1 MGGAWL
7 PVALCTPD
15 ATRCLPHR
23 SEERL
28 MSNASLQPL
37 ATLLTTCIGRRDDYA
52 LQRASGL
59 YARAGQPLTR
69 DLLRA
74 HLQGRLTLGT
84 YVIDEQGCCRF
95 AVYDADSQDGL
106 LLLLALQQRLATAGM
121 ASCLEASRRG
131 AHLWVFLARP
141 TPAGVVRGWLHPY
154 TPAGVEF
161 YPKQE
166 TASPE
171 RPGSLIRVPLGIHRR
186 CGRRYPFVEVRDGA
200 LAPVARTVGETLSWL
215 ATVPR
220 LWLPGSLPASG
231 YLVPAAI
238 PAQKKFSSLAAS
250 MTRPAPT
257 ETIRDWC
264 LSQDP
269 LTVIGG
275 YVELDARGMGC
286 CPFGWHHAAGRD
298 RHPSLWVHPLRRGE
312 LACWWCHTWQRGGSL
327 FDFLRLYHGL
337 SARQLWG
344 RIRAGE
350 RF

>member
-1 MGGAWL
+1 MM
-7 PVALCTPD
+7 D
-15 ATRCLPHR
+15 FTREQL
-23 SEERL
+23 SV
-28 MSNASLQPL
+28 
-37 ATLLTTCIGRRDDYA
+37 LLTTCIGRRDDYA
-52 LQRASGL
+52 LQRESGL

-95 AVYDADSQDGL
+95 AVYDADAERGL
-106 LLLLALQQRLATAGM
+106 LQLLSVQQRLRQDGV
-121 ASCLEASRRG
+121 ASFLEASRRG

-141 TPAGVVRGWLHPY
+141 TPAGVVRGRLHPY
-154 TPAGVEF
+154 TPTGVEF

-166 TASPE
+166 TASFE

-186 CGRRYPFVEVRDGA
+186 CGRRYPFVEVRDGR
-200 LAPVARTVGETLSWL
+200 LVPVARTVVETLSWL
-215 ATVPR
+215 STLSR
-220 LWLPGSLPASG
+220 LWLPGALPASG
-231 YLVPAAI
+231 SLAPVGVPT
-238 PAQKKFSSLAAS
+238 QKKFSSLPAS
-250 MTRPAPT
+250 TTRPAPT

-269 LTVIGG
+269 LAVIGR

-312 LACWWCHTWQRGGSL
+312 LACWWCHTWQQGGSL

-337 SARQLWG
+337 DAPQLWG
-344 RIRAGE
+344 RLRAGE
-350 RF
+350 PC